1 MPANDMKEGK
11 AKPQTSNTVGSVQ
24 GDGNAAIHVGDKI
37 YRFPP
42 PKRRKQAPS
51 SVEARLRRKTVN
63 VPYSPDSKFRGR
75 NKELRQMNEFLMK
88 PETSGVRDLRVV
100 AIQGL
105 GGMGKTSLALQ
116 YIHSNRNY
124 YEAIFW
130 LRAQDF
136 TILQQDFA
144 KIAQALQTTTPAGAD
159 MSSTVQLGNDWLRN
173 TGNVEEI
180 LADSWPHW
188 GKGHVIVTTRDRDIA
203 DQFATCRESKLVLA
217 GLDVEEGSDLLLD
230 YAGPDLSA
238 RDLSRNIVNELGGM
252 PLALCQMGTYIRQ
265 TDTTLDEFYL
275 MLREQKHSI
284 RLYSD
289 EAKLSELERHL
300 LAVIAFFQTDEVQ
313 ESFVTKGCLNVP
325 RLEGST
331 DKYHWGRTIRTLNK
345 HALLVHRSPGK
356 SKGYLWMHRVIKH
369 HVHHLLD
376 SGDLSKCT
384 DAFEDAVSIAMQ
396 MFPSRPLDGGTM
408 SKRWTECE
416 LWFPHVLSLK
426 EAFKSLEHRII
437 RPPRALADLL
447 CNCAYY
453 MWERSIKHAASFAA
467 DALEICRLVLPD
479 DDPDPLPADMMTILG
494 SLQLVNF
501 LTRKNS
507 ISYFQQALQVRTR
520 HMDATRHPTLVDKL
534 QLANAYN
541 NTGAGYLA
549 MEQYDEALKY
559 LNRALRIKLELG
571 NEETMPYDIS
581 LSLYNICRVQMGK
594 GQLRQAKANAQK
606 AHSLVEGKNGPDDL
620 RSNQFRFTYA
630 DLVVACGDIDGG
642 LRIHKRTLDIRKRV
656 MGPYNNDTGVS
667 YYGMSCVYQGMR
679 RWDKALEMIDLAI
692 KTFDDEVPNAED
704 RAARA
709 YFRKH
714 LILYE
719 LGKELESAAALELAR
734 IRRAEL
740 LGQPNHGYESI
751 SDYDSLVSYNN
762 R

>member
-1 MPANDMKEGK
+1 MSANDMKEGK

-24 GDGNAAIHVGDKI
+24 GDGSAAIHVGDKI
-37 YRFPP
+37 YRFPA

-75 NKELRQMNEFLMK
+75 NKEFRQMNEFLMK
-88 PETSGVRDLRVV
+88 PETSGVRDLRIV

-144 KIAQALQTTTPAGAD
+144 KIAQALQTTTSAGAD
-159 MSSTVQLGNDWLRN
+159 MSNEPWILVFDNLDNVKS
-173 TGNVEEI
+173 VEEI
-180 LADSWPHW
+180 LADFWPHW

-289 EAKLSELERHL
+289 EASTSSLRYSHTLTSYCDLSFAELSEVERHL
-300 LAVIAFFQTDEVQ
+300 LAVIAFFQTDEIQ

-345 HALLVHRSPGK
+345 HALLVHRSPEK

-376 SGDLSKCT
+376 SGDFSKCT

-416 LWFPHVLSLK
+416 LWLPHVLSLK

-437 RPPRALADLL
+437 RPPRALANLL

-453 MWERSIKHAASFAA
+453 MWERSTKHVASFAA

-479 DDPDPLPADMMTILG
+479 NDPDPLPADMMTILG
-494 SLQLVNF
+494 ALQLVNV

-507 ISYFQQALQVRTR
+507 ISFFQQALQVRTR
-520 HMDATRHPTLVDKL
+520 HMERTRHPTLADKL

-559 LNRALRIKLELG
+559 LDRALRIKLELG
-571 NEETMPYDIS
+571 NEETMPYDIG

-606 AHSLVEGKNGPDDL
+606 AHSLVKGKNGPDDL

-667 YYGMSCVYQGMR
+667 YYGMSCVYQRMR
-679 RWDKALEMIDLAI
+679 RWDEAL
-692 KTFDDEVPNAED
+692 
-704 RAARA
+704 
-709 YFRKH
+709 
-714 LILYE
+714 
-719 LGKELESAAALELAR
+719 
-734 IRRAEL
+734 
-740 LGQPNHGYESI
+740 
-751 SDYDSLVSYNN
+751 
-762 R
+762 